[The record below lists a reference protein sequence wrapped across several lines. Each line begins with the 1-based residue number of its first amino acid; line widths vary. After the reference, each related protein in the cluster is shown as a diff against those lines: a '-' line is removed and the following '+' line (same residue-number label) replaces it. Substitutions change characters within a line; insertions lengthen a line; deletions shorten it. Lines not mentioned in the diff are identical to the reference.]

1 MEGEAE
7 EMEKF
12 LFENKEEDIEAEV
25 EETATNVVKEQNG
38 TSDIFTVFLIVNA
51 ALGAGLLNFPKAFD
65 EAGGITVA
73 IVVQVALLLFLVVAL
88 NILAYSSDQNSTSPA
103 STIEGN

>member
-38 TSDIFTVFLIVNA
+38 TSFFGTVFLIVNA

-73 IVVQVALLLFLVVAL
+73 IAVQVALLLFLVVAL